1 MMVNIAMMS
10 ANQKSRPER
19 RSSSVINPEYLIY
32 DWRQQAGSMTRK
44 RKVDL
49 ALERH
54 FWIGLAA
61 VIVLGVLVVMLDAYL
76 RGML

>member
-10 ANQKSRPER
+10 ANQKSRLER

-44 RKVDL
+44 RKTDRT
-49 ALERH
+49 LERN
-54 FWIGLAA
+54 FWIGFAL
-61 VIVLGVLVVMLDAYL
+61 VIVLGVFAVLLDAYL